1 MDECFQ
7 LCHAVEGHRSA
18 YFGKDVYRKERKL
31 ERWPNNRMMVEKNLT
46 LRSAGYAQYRLVTDR
61 RTDGQTDKFSIMDTF
76 YGRRTAYGPTVRR

>member
-61 RTDGQTDKFSIMDTF
+61 RTDRQVFNHGYFLRAT
-76 YGRRTAYGPTVRR
+76 YRLWAYCPPIGE